1 MQMEKHIQVLGIL
14 HIIYSSFGV
23 LIGALVCL
31 LFFGLGTFVGSIPDV
46 PPPASEGVPA
56 ILLVIGLV
64 IAALVF
70 LFSVPG
76 IIAGVGLLKRKEW
89 GRILALIV
97 GFFDLLHIPLG
108 TALGV
113 YTIWALMNDETI
125 KLFRNQ
131 VVQ

>member
-14 HIIYSSFGV
+14 HIVYSAFGILIGVFV
-23 LIGALVCL
+23 LI
-31 LFFGLGTFVGSIPDV
+31 LFAGIGVFVGSIPDV

-56 ILLVIGLV
+56 ILTVIGLV
-64 IAALVF
+64 VASLVF

-76 IIAGVGLLKRKEW
+76 IIGGIGLLKRQEW

-113 YTIWALMNDETI
+113 YTIWVLMNDETI
-125 KLFRNQ
+125 RFFRSQ
-131 VVQ
+131 VKQ